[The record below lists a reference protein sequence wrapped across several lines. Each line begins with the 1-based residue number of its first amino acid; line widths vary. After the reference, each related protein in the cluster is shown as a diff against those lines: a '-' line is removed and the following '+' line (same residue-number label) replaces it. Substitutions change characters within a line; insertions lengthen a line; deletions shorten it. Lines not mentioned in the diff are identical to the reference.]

1 MKCRLAVAF
10 FAFIDWLIE
19 RCTVAGYVN
28 ANWRAAAGGA
38 CQLATLFALLANLQF
53 TEGNERERWKEGRRV
68 FCSRQALFLEHYAA
82 RSNYK
87 MANRNSLFIDSLE
100 GDAEP
105 EDVWGVCVI
114 TLRNHKWQPVRE
126 CICALINQPY
136 TSNYKVTTI
145 LRNVRRYRSY
155 RLKVAW
161 IT

>member
-1 MKCRLAVAF
+1 MEIKDFLFLVWHIRVSCSPSHLRHIDSSLSASIFGTCKVKCRIAVAF

-38 CQLATLFALLANLQF
+38 GQLGTLFALLANLQF
-53 TEGNERERWKEGRRV
+53 TEGNERERGRRRV

-87 MANRNSLFIDSLE
+87 MANRNNLFIDSLE

-105 EDVWGVCVI
+105 EDG
-114 TLRNHKWQPVRE
+114 
-126 CICALINQPY
+126 AY
-136 TSNYKVTTI
+136 
-145 LRNVRRYRSY
+145 
-155 RLKVAW
+155 A
-161 IT
+161 